1 MIVSVAVAGARRDIG
16 ECEHLVL
23 QGSYGREKVGY
34 LFGCGYIGLG
44 EVLHVRLVGE
54 GDIA

>member
-1 MIVSVAVAGARRDIG
+1 MIVSVAVAGARRAIG